1 MQQVGVLVIAQRRGG
16 HARTLRYAQL
26 RSYRSDGTPVDTP
39 IWFRCDDTAV
49 VFRTKRGPKTRR
61 LTADPRVAL
70 RPCDHRGRVRP
81 GAPVLTGRAR
91 LLDGAEAQCAEDAL
105 RERYGWQWNILPMVR
120 IPGVVNVHRDLPL
133 REKLRRARARTLWPD
148 SAIVRIELG

>member
-1 MQQVGVLVIAQRRGG
+1 MQQAGVLVIAQGRGG

-49 VFRTKRGPKTRR
+49 VFRTKRGPETRR

-70 RPCDHRGRVRP
+70 RPCDHRGRVLP

-91 LLDGAEAQCAEDAL
+91 EDAL

-148 SAIVRIELG
+148 SAIVRIELD